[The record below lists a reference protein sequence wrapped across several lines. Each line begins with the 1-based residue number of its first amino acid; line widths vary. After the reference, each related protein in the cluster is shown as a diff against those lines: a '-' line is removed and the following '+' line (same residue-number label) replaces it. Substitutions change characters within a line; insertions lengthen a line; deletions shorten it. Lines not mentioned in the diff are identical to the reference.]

1 MLTGVH
7 LRMTPVDPQSRRHTF
22 MLTGVH
28 LRRHTFMLTGVHLR
42 MTPVDPQSRRHTFM
56 LMSRW
61 DAQD

>member
-1 MLTGVH
+1 MPLSYTHYHTHTHPHARGGRLV
-7 LRMTPVDPQSRRHTF
+7 RQKQCVADP
-22 MLTGVH
+22 
-28 LRRHTFMLTGVHLR
+28 GVHLR